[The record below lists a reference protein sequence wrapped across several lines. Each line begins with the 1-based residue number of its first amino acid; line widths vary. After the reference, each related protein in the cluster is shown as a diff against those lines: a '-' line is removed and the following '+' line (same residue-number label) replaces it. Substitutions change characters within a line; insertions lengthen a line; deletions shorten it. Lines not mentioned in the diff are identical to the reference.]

1 MILYGDIETQILNE
15 ENRDLVVEI
24 FHRDIFGKVKI
35 SPWSFLSPLD
45 IKMGPPKLKE
55 KLEK

>member
-1 MILYGDIETQILNE
+1 MFGE
-15 ENRDLVVEI
+15 VE
-24 FHRDIFGKVKI
+24 I

-45 IKMGPPKLKE
+45 IKMGPLKLKE